1 MSGASNA
8 GARSPSRDGAWR
20 LYLGIFFLFAPIGA
34 LLSLVQ
40 ESPWGWSATLM
51 TSLFGGVIS
60 LGWAYAFARRRWWL
74 LVPLNIVPFV
84 AGPLYFR
91 PLSQLG
97 LLAYGQDLPELSR
110 RIAAAV
116 GALASVSIG
125 FVFVM
130 IHMSRSEKK
139 AERLRTEMALA
150 ERIHRSLV
158 PAIEYRGAAAEV
170 YGRSEAST
178 EMGGDLIDI
187 AERDGATSVYVADVS
202 GHGVRAGVLMAMVK
216 SSIRTLLLSEESA
229 RTPLGELTR
238 QLNRLVSQVAE
249 RDMFATFA
257 CARVCA
263 DRSVEF
269 VLAGHLP
276 ILLVSASGQ
285 VRELENESLPLGVD
299 ADETF
304 ASRTVRAEPGDVVV
318 ILTDGLVEAADS
330 SGRQFGMAGVRAA
343 LSRLAG
349 TPLSEMYSGVLEAVR
364 SHGAQ
369 NDDQT
374 LLLARIV

>member
-1 MSGASNA
+1 M
-8 GARSPSRDGAWR
+8 WR
-20 LYLGIFFLFAPIGA
+20 LYAGIFFIFAPIGA

-40 ESPWGWSATLM
+40 QSAWGWSATLA
-51 TSLFGGVIS
+51 TAVFGGVIA
-60 LGWAYAFARRRWWL
+60 LGWAVTFERRWWWL
-74 LVPLNIVPFV
+74 LIPLNAVPFV
-84 AGPLYFR
+84 AGPLFFS
-91 PLSQLG
+91 PLAALG
-97 LLAYGQDLPELSR
+97 LLEAGNDLPEMTR
-110 RIAAAV
+110 RIIAAV
-116 GALASVSIG
+116 GALVSVSIG
-125 FVFVM
+125 FVFV
-130 IHMSRSEKK
+130 ILYLSRAEQK

-150 ERIHRSLV
+150 ERIHDSLV
-158 PAIEYRGAAAEV
+158 PPIEHRGAAAEV

-285 VRELENESLPLGVD
+285 VRELENENLPLGVD

-318 ILTDGLVEAADS
+318 ILTDGLVEAADA
-330 SGRQFGMAGVRAA
+330 SGKQFGMAGVRAA
-343 LSRLAG
+343 LSRLAD
-349 TPLSEMYSGVLEAVR
+349 TPLREMYSGVLAAVR